1 MMTLPQIAAAV
12 AAVGSIGGAGI
23 ALDKMHVA
31 SDDFKYYIEQQ
42 QLADEREYVQDLKRD
57 IRDIKG
63 ALMDDPDADYLFEYL
78 AELIDE
84 LCELRPEDKLCL
96 EL

>member
-1 MMTLPQIAAAV
+1 MMSLPQIAAAV

-31 SDDFKYYIEQQ
+31 SEDFKYYIEQQ

-57 IRDIKG
+57 IRDIRG
-63 ALMDDPDADYLFEYL
+63 ALRVDPEADYLIEIL

-84 LCELRPEDKLCL
+84 LCEIRPEDKVCL